1 MGTASLLC
9 SAKSLTKI
17 EIMSSAIAIS
27 SSPFKDCGSKAKVTS
42 VDVNGCTKAPCLL
55 PKGTDASM
63 VIKFEA
69 PAASTAVNTVVHGII
84 AGIPVPFSVPEGKA
98 CETGHVNP
106 GCPLTAG
113 AEHAYDIKLPVSSW
127 YPRLR
132 LNVRWQ
138 LQDENGAPL
147 VCIIFPAMLK

>member
-1 MGTASLLC
+1 MGTTFLLS
-9 SAKSLTKI
+9 SAKRLTKI
-17 EIMSSAIAIS
+17 ETMSAVLAIFLGLLAAATA
-27 SSPFKDCGSKAKVTS
+27 SSPYKDCGSKAKVTG
-42 VDVNGCTKAPCLL
+42 VDVNGCT
-55 PKGTDASM
+55 
-63 VIKFEA
+63 EA

-106 GCPLTAG
+106 GCPLTPG
-113 AEHAYDIKLPVSSW
+113 SEHAYDIKLPVSSW
-127 YPRLR
+127 YPSLR

-138 LQDENGAPL
+138 LQDENGSPI

>member
-1 MGTASLLC
+1 MGTASLLH

-17 EIMSSAIAIS
+17 EIMSSAIAIFLGLLAVAS
-27 SSPFKDCGSKAKVTS
+27 ASSPFKDCGSKAKVTS

-55 PKGTDASM
+55 PKGSD
-63 VIKFEA
+63 
-69 PAASTAVNTVVHGII
+69 ASTAVNTVVHGII
-84 AGIPVPFSVPEGKA
+84 AGIPVPFSVPDGKA

-106 GCPLTAG
+106 ACPLTVG
-113 AEHAYDIKLPVSSW
+113 TEHAYDIKLPVSSW
-127 YPRLR
+127 YPSLR